1 MMKNVEIP
9 RRFTAPHYPFGILPG
24 RLITAMNNRPATTLA
39 KFRIRKTQ
47 INVDRFSVCL
57 SLIKNNNLYITKKEK
72 ELLNHCD

>member
-9 RRFTAPHYPFGILPG
+9 RLVASPHSPFGILPG
-24 RLITAMNNRPATTLA
+24 RLITAMNNRLATLA